1 MLTVHAHGDEGPHF
15 PFEDVLVTTDGSEA
29 ATAAVEDGVDL
40 ASNFGST
47 LHGVSV
53 IDSRSW
59 RFARRSGSI
68 REHLAEQAET
78 AVETVDSAATDA
90 GVDEVRAATP
100 TGVPHRQILDYADE
114 HGVDVIVMGT
124 HGRAG
129 LQRYLLGS
137 VAGNVVRSSTV
148 PVMTVRQ
155 MPDEG

>member
-29 ATAAVEDGVDL
+29 ATAAVE
-40 ASNFGST
+40 
-47 LHGVSV
+47 
-53 IDSRSW
+53 
-59 RFARRSGSI
+59 
-68 REHLAEQAET
+68 
-78 AVETVDSAATDA
+78 TVDSAATDA
-90 GVDEVRAATP
+90 GVDEVRTATP